1 MISILGV
8 AIGRNVSVFAAN
20 DDLSLLSKKI
30 FGWYRVSKNCYIHNP
45 PIICYHNEN
54 LQSEVYYV
62 GEI

>member
-30 FGWYRVSKNCYIHNP
+30 FGLADSTFIDKNDSKNR
-45 PIICYHNEN
+45 IIK
-54 LQSEVYYV
+54 V
-62 GEI
+62 EIMEKLDANKD